1 MTSIGKLK
9 DRARKHEQQED
20 WKAAIEAYRKVLETE
35 QAQDIEL
42 DLGLLNRV
50 GDLYLRLGQIENAVE
65 HYEQAADKYAESGFY
80 NNAIAL
86 CNKVLRHRPDRPEV
100 YLKLSRYCQD
110 QGFTVDARRWILG
123 YAERQVKRGD
133 VDAALQGLADFA
145 AASGDPDV
153 RELLAQHLASH
164 DRNADAVGQLREAH
178 AEWRRRGDTAAA
190 ERAAEQARVLDP
202 DVALDVETR
211 DVVRAP
217 AGLPGLDD
225 AIEPTPTPGPEE
237 SGEAE
242 IPMDAGGVEGF
253 ESHLVEP
260 PPPEPAAFD
269 REDIETFDEPLEDEE
284 EEPEP
289 LPLLD
294 DEPDESPGLAAPEV
308 DTLEPE
314 PLEIE
319 APEPFEAEEPEPV
332 EEEQREPFE
341 GEEAEPVVVEEPEP
355 EPEPVDIDGPEPM
368 DAGEPEPPE
377 LPEPLE
383 ETEPLEAEEMGPVGV
398 EEPELVGFEEPEPLD
413 VGAVEPAEPSEPA
426 EPEPLEEPEPLGAD
440 EVELV
445 EPGPV
450 EPEPV
455 EPEPLEPEPVE
466 PEPVAAESP
475 SGFSLDLDLESG
487 LGEHEVKEP
496 VFEEDTVPPEPGIA
510 GMDLLDLE
518 KISFDLG
525 GEGSGGEPIQPED
538 LDVEVVMDRAKELVS
553 RGLSREAGR
562 ELRLLSKADPG
573 PEVFRQVLPIANE
586 IVKQFPD
593 DIDAHQQRVDFASK
607 VGDREIMVE
616 TYLDLGAALARS
628 GAEAKARAIYQRVLS
643 LEPGN
648 ETARAVV
655 GDAPEADQTPVDL
668 EAILREIPAEETPE
682 PGPESGPVDEAFV
695 SQLSQFQ
702 ARIDG
707 QGGSGDAGDHYDLG
721 IAFKEM
727 GLIDEAIA
735 EFQTALKDGEERLK
749 VYEELGHC
757 IVLKGQYNVAL
768 KVFKRAL
775 QAPRQDDAELLGVHY
790 FIGQCYEELGQRAEA
805 RAAYEKVL
813 AIDPGFGDVP
823 ARVGR
828 L

>member
-20 WKAAIEAYRKVLETE
+20 WKAAIEAYRKVLDTE

-42 DLGLLNRV
+42 DLGLFNRV

-65 HYEQAADKYAESGFY
+65 YYEQAADRYAESGFY

-100 YLKLSRYCQD
+100 FLKLSRYCQD

-133 VDAALQGLADFA
+133 VEAALQGLSDFA

-164 DRNADAVGQLREAH
+164 DRADEAVEQLSQAH
-178 AEWRRRGDTAAA
+178 AEWQRRGDTAAA
-190 ERAAEQARVLDP
+190 ERAAEQARALDP
-202 DVALDVETR
+202 DVDLDVETR

-225 AIEPTPTPGPEE
+225 PVEPTPAREPAE
-237 SGEAE
+237 SDEVEPPIA
-242 IPMDAGGVEGF
+242 AGGVEGF
-253 ESHLVEP
+253 ETHLVESP
-260 PPPEPAAFD
+260 PDEPTAFD
-269 REDIETFDEPLEDEE
+269 REDIETFDASLDEDAE

-289 LPLLD
+289 LPFLD
-294 DEPDESPGLAAPEV
+294 DEPDESPALAV
-308 DTLEPE
+308 SDVGTLEPE
-314 PLEIE
+314 P
-319 APEPFEAEEPEPV
+319 V
-332 EEEQREPFE
+332 E
-341 GEEAEPVVVEEPEP
+341 
-355 EPEPVDIDGPEPM
+355 
-368 DAGEPEPPE
+368 
-377 LPEPLE
+377 
-383 ETEPLEAEEMGPVGV
+383 V
-398 EEPELVGFEEPEPLD
+398 EEPELFE
-413 VGAVEPAEPSEPA
+413 
-426 EPEPLEEPEPLGAD
+426 AD
-440 EVELV
+440 
-445 EPGPV
+445 

-455 EPEPLEPEPVE
+455 EPEEPASFEEPEPFEGEEPEAVAFEEPEAEALDTDETEPVE
-466 PEPVAAESP
+466 PEQPESFEEPESFQAEEPEAVELEEPGPFEGEEPEPVAFEEPVSDASEVDAAEPVEPVDTEPFEEPGPIEPEPELVEPERPVEPEPAAAESP
-475 SGFSLDLDLESG
+475 GGFSLDLDLDSG

-496 VFEEDTVPPEPGIA
+496 VLEEDTGPPDSAAPGV
-510 GMDLLDLE
+510 DLLDLDE
-518 KISFDLG
+518 ISFDLG
-525 GEGSGGEPIQPED
+525 GEESGGEPIRPED
-538 LDVEVVMDRAKELVS
+538 LDVDVVMDRAKELVS

-562 ELRLLSKADPG
+562 ELRLLAKADAG
-573 PEVFRQVLPIANE
+573 PEVFRRALPIANE

-593 DIDAHQQRVDFASK
+593 DIDAHQQRVDFASR
-607 VGDREIMVE
+607 VGDREIMVG

-668 EAILREIPAEETPE
+668 EAILREIPAEESVPDSG
-682 PGPESGPVDEAFV
+682 PGSGPDSGPVDEAFV
-695 SQLSQFQ
+695 SQLSRFQ

-707 QGGSGDAGDHYDLG
+707 QGGGDDAGDHYDLG

-727 GLIDEAIA
+727 GLIDEAIV

-757 IVLKGQYNVAL
+757 FVLKGQYNVAL

-775 QAPRQDDAELLGVHY
+775 HAPRQDEAELLGVHY
-790 FIGQCYEELGQRAEA
+790 FMGQCHEEMGQRAEA

-813 AIDPGFGDVP
+813 AIDPAFGDVP
-823 ARVGR
+823 TRVGR

>member
-65 HYEQAADKYAESGFY
+65 YYEQAADKYAESGFY

-86 CNKVLRHRPDRPEV
+86 CNKVLRHRPDHPEV

-133 VDAALQGLADFA
+133 VEAALQGLTDFA
-145 AASGDPDV
+145 AVSGDPDV

-164 DRNADAVGQLREAH
+164 DRAADAVEQFREAH
-178 AEWRRRGDTAAA
+178 AAWRRRGDTAAA
-190 ERAAEQARVLDP
+190 ERAAEQARALDP
-202 DVALDVETR
+202 DIELDVETG
-211 DVVRAP
+211 DVARAP
-217 AGLPGLDD
+217 TGLPGLD
-225 AIEPTPTPGPEE
+225 EPSEPLPAAEPEE
-237 SGEAE
+237 SDEATP
-242 IPMDAGGVEGF
+242 PMVAGGVEGF
-253 ESHLVEP
+253 ETHLVESP
-260 PPPEPAAFD
+260 PDETTAFD
-269 REDIETFDEPLEDEE
+269 GEELETFDAWEDEDSE

-294 DEPDESPGLAAPEV
+294 DPATSETEAAVDAEFDDDGEPLPFLVEPDDDRATTPVPFDDPERV
-308 DTLEPE
+308 SEPE
-314 PLEIE
+314 SQPFDVESESADAELLETGDASPVGREIDAAE
-319 APEPFEAEEPEPV
+319 PADPQLAPSELVEPEPV
-332 EEEQREPFE
+332 EPQ
-341 GEEAEPVVVEEPEP
+341 
-355 EPEPVDIDGPEPM
+355 
-368 DAGEPEPPE
+368 
-377 LPEPLE
+377 
-383 ETEPLEAEEMGPVGV
+383 
-398 EEPELVGFEEPEPLD
+398 
-413 VGAVEPAEPSEPA
+413 
-426 EPEPLEEPEPLGAD
+426 
-440 EVELV
+440 
-445 EPGPV
+445 PV

-455 EPEPLEPEPVE
+455 EPEPVE
-466 PEPVAAESP
+466 REPVAPAEPELTEPTEPTEPTKSP
-475 SGFSLDLDLESG
+475 GGFSLELDLESG
-487 LGEHEVKEP
+487 LGEHEVMEP
-496 VFEEDTVPPEPGIA
+496 VLEEAPGPPEPGVP
-510 GMDLLDLE
+510 GVDLLDLDE
-518 KISFDLG
+518 ISFDLG
-525 GEGSGGEPIQPED
+525 GEAAGGEPIQPAD
-538 LDVEVVMDRAKELVS
+538 LDVDVVINRAKELVS

-562 ELRLLSKADPG
+562 ELRLLAKADAG
-573 PEVFRQVLPIANE
+573 PEVFRQALPIANE

-593 DIDAHQQRVDFASK
+593 DIDAHQQRVDFASR
-607 VGDREIMVE
+607 VNDLVIMVD
-616 TYLDLGAALARS
+616 TYLDLAAALARS
-628 GAEAKARAIYQRVLS
+628 GAETKARAIYQRVLS
-643 LEPGN
+643 MDPGN
-648 ETARAVV
+648 EAARAVV
-655 GDAPEADQTPVDL
+655 GEATEADPRVIDL
-668 EAILREIPAEETPE
+668 EAILREIPAAEAARD
-682 PGPESGPVDEAFV
+682 PGPESEPVDEAFV
-695 SQLSQFQ
+695 SQLSRFQ

-707 QGGSGDAGDHYDLG
+707 QGGAEDAGDHYDLG

-757 IVLKGQYNVAL
+757 FILKGQYNVAL

>member
-65 HYEQAADKYAESGFY
+65 HYEQAADKYAEAGFY

-133 VDAALQGLADFA
+133 VEAALQGLADFA

-164 DRNADAVGQLREAH
+164 DRSADAVEQLREAH
-178 AEWRRRGDTAAA
+178 AEWHRRGDTAAA
-190 ERAAEQARVLDP
+190 ERAAEQALALDP
-202 DVALDVETR
+202 DVDLDVETG
-211 DVVRAP
+211 DVARAP
-217 AGLPGLDD
+217 TGLPGLD
-225 AIEPTPTPGPEE
+225 EPGDPLPAPEPEE
-237 SGEAE
+237 SEEAAP
-242 IPMDAGGVEGF
+242 PMAAGGVEGF
-253 ESHLVEP
+253 ETHLVESP
-260 PPPEPAAFD
+260 PDEPTAFD
-269 REDIETFDEPLEDEE
+269 REDLETFDAWGDEDAE

-294 DEPDESPGLAAPEV
+294 DPLASETEAAIDAEFDDDGEPLPFL
-308 DTLEPE
+308 LEPE
-314 PLEIE
+314 DDHPT
-319 APEPFEAEEPEPV
+319 APVPFD
-332 EEEQREPFE
+332 
-341 GEEAEPVVVEEPEP
+341 EPEP
-355 EPEPVDIDGPEPM
+355 ESEPAPQPFDAVESENADAELVETGEASPVGPEIS
-368 DAGEPEPPE
+368 A
-377 LPEPLE
+377 
-383 ETEPLEAEEMGPVGV
+383 A
-398 EEPELVGFEEPEPLD
+398 
-413 VGAVEPAEPSEPA
+413 EPAGTQLAPSEPA
-426 EPEPLEEPEPLGAD
+426 EPEPVGPE
-440 EVELV
+440 
-445 EPGPV
+445 PV

-455 EPEPLEPEPVE
+455 EPEPVG
-466 PEPVAAESP
+466 PEPVAPEPTESP
-475 SGFSLDLDLESG
+475 GGFSLDLDLESG

-496 VFEEDTVPPEPGIA
+496 VFEEDTVPPEPGIE

-525 GEGSGGEPIQPED
+525 GAQAGGEPIQPED
-538 LDVEVVMDRAKELVS
+538 LDVEVVINRAKELVS

-562 ELRLLSKADPG
+562 ELRLLAKANPD
-573 PEVFRQVLPIANE
+573 PEVFRQALPIANE

-593 DIDAHQQRVDFASK
+593 DIEAHQQRVDFASR
-607 VGDREIMVE
+607 VGDLVLIVD
-616 TYLDLGAALARS
+616 TYLDLGGALARS

-643 LEPGN
+643 LDPGN
-648 ETARAVV
+648 AAARAVV
-655 GDAPEADQTPVDL
+655 GDAPEADHRPVDL
-668 EAILREIPAEETPE
+668 EAILREIPEVEAAPDPE
-682 PGPESGPVDEAFV
+682 PESGPVDTAFV

-757 IVLKGQYNVAL
+757 FVLKGQYNMAL

-775 QAPRQDDAELLGVHY
+775 QAPRQEDAELLGVHY

>member
-86 CNKVLRHRPDRPEV
+86 CNKVLRHRPDHPGV

-133 VDAALQGLADFA
+133 VEAALQGLTDFA

-164 DRNADAVGQLREAH
+164 DRAADAVEQFREAH
-178 AEWRRRGDTAAA
+178 AEWRRRGDSAAA
-190 ERAAEQARVLDP
+190 ERAAEQARALDP
-202 DVALDVETR
+202 DIELDAETR
-211 DVVRAP
+211 DVARAP
-217 AGLPGLDD
+217 TGLPGLG
-225 AIEPTPTPGPEE
+225 EPSEPLPAPEPEE
-237 SGEAE
+237 SDEATP
-242 IPMDAGGVEGF
+242 PMAAGGVEGF
-253 ESHLVEP
+253 ETHLVESP
-260 PPPEPAAFD
+260 PDETTAFD
-269 REDIETFDEPLEDEE
+269 REELETFDAWGDEDSE

-294 DEPDESPGLAAPEV
+294 DPATSETEAAVDAEFDDDGEPLPFLVEPDDDRPTTPVPFDGPERES
-308 DTLEPE
+308 EPE
-314 PLEIE
+314 PQ
-319 APEPFEAEEPEPV
+319 PFDAVESESADAEPV
-332 EEEQREPFE
+332 ETGDASPVGPEIDA
-341 GEEAEPVVVEEPEP
+341 AEPADPQLAP
-355 EPEPVDIDGPEPM
+355 S
-368 DAGEPEPPE
+368 
-377 LPEPLE
+377 
-383 ETEPLEAEEMGPVGV
+383 
-398 EEPELVGFEEPEPLD
+398 ELVEP
-413 VGAVEPAEPSEPA
+413 EPA
-426 EPEPLEEPEPLGAD
+426 EPE
-440 EVELV
+440 LV
-445 EPGPV
+445 QSEPV

-455 EPEPLEPEPVE
+455 EPELVEPELVEPEPVE
-466 PEPVAAESP
+466 PEPTESP
-475 SGFSLDLDLESG
+475 GGFSLELDLESG
-487 LGEHEVKEP
+487 LGEHEVMEP
-496 VFEEDTVPPEPGIA
+496 VLEQDPGPPEPGVP
-510 GMDLLDLE
+510 GVDLLDLDE
-518 KISFDLG
+518 ISFDLG
-525 GEGSGGEPIQPED
+525 GEAAGGEPIQPAD
-538 LDVEVVMDRAKELVS
+538 LDVDVVINRAKELVS

-562 ELRLLSKADPG
+562 ELRLLAKANPDP
-573 PEVFRQVLPIANE
+573 EIFRQALPIANE

-593 DIDAHQQRVDFASK
+593 DIDAHQQRVDFASR
-607 VGDREIMVE
+607 VGDLVTTVE

-628 GAEAKARAIYQRVLS
+628 GAEMKARAIYQRVLS
-643 LEPGN
+643 LDPGN
-648 ETARAVV
+648 EAARAVV
-655 GDAPEADQTPVDL
+655 GEATKADPRVIDL
-668 EAILREIPAEETPE
+668 EAILREIPAEEAETD
-682 PGPESGPVDEAFV
+682 PGPEPGPVDEAFV

-707 QGGSGDAGDHYDLG
+707 QGGGEDAGDHYDLG

-749 VYEELGHC
+749 VYEELGYC
-757 IVLKGQYNVAL
+757 FILKGQYNVAL

-823 ARVGR
+823 TRVGR